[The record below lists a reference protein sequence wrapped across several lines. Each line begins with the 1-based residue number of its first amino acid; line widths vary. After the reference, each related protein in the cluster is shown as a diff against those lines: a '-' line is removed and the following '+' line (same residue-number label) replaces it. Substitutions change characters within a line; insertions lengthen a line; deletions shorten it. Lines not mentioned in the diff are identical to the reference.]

1 MVVPNFL
8 VSTIIVWFLSF
19 PVATLCVSSST
30 KETEAGDAGG
40 HPHSCPQEENHHHQ
54 HQQQQQQDISSSSR
68 VPDECQLVY
77 ARVPDT
83 DDQWATYTMIPRK
96 KGTNVRKHGDIV
108 IQWTDPEFPNY
119 MDDESYNYDRTL
131 LHQYPTLRGLT
142 WNGQETGGQYEGKF
156 VVESIVTGIGMVA
169 QSTTNNGGHNVLPL
183 VPRVDEGSLTRFD
196 SPGAGATTSYHN
208 LTWWFSK
215 DLEAGDELLYSH
227 EGKKTTIPQSGNGN
241 VRKRPSLEYLK
252 ENAYCMDNLFPRK
265 SRVKEAG
272 RGTYATRDLLK
283 DSIVGPVPVALVHR
297 DELRSKTNHNDQL
310 LLNYCLGHNSSNWL
324 LFPYSPIINLIN
336 HYNVPNVELQWSAP
350 PSSNINQ
357 NDNKKI
363 QPMMLLE
370 LVATRPIQKGEEI
383 YLNYGKEWED
393 AWWKHDR
400 DIWKPSNTHYTPS
413 YVMDDAIRMMRTEQE
428 QKEHPYPDNL
438 FTSCFYRYSD
448 RSEEERATGQNSK
461 KKDSITSFRWHLTK
475 GLYDLK
481 NFRPCQ
487 VLKRM
492 EDNSGRSAYAARILN
507 RPGLDI
513 TEIIPK
519 DELHVVTHIPR
530 AAIQFS
536 DKAYTTDQ
544 HLKYA
549 FRHEIGLPEE
559 LIPSSW
565 KIKDQPAI
573 DA

>member
-1 MVVPNFL
+1 
-8 VSTIIVWFLSF
+8 
-19 PVATLCVSSST
+19 
-30 KETEAGDAGG
+30 
-40 HPHSCPQEENHHHQ
+40 
-54 HQQQQQQDISSSSR
+54 
-68 VPDECQLVY
+68 
-77 ARVPDT
+77 
-83 DDQWATYTMIPRK
+83 
-96 KGTNVRKHGDIV
+96 
-108 IQWTDPEFPNY
+108 
-119 MDDESYNYDRTL
+119 
-131 LHQYPTLRGLT
+131 
-142 WNGQETGGQYEGKF
+142 
-156 VVESIVTGIGMVA
+156 
-169 QSTTNNGGHNVLPL
+169 
-183 VPRVDEGSLTRFD
+183 
-196 SPGAGATTSYHN
+196 
-208 LTWWFSK
+208 
-215 DLEAGDELLYSH
+215 
-227 EGKKTTIPQSGNGN
+227 
-241 VRKRPSLEYLK
+241 
-252 ENAYCMDNLFPRK
+252 
-265 SRVKEAG
+265 
-272 RGTYATRDLLK
+272 
-283 DSIVGPVPVALVHR
+283 
-297 DELRSKTNHNDQL
+297 
-310 LLNYCLGHNSSNWL
+310 
-324 LFPYSPIINLIN
+324 
-336 HYNVPNVELQWSAP
+336 
-350 PSSNINQ
+350 
-357 NDNKKI
+357 
-363 QPMMLLE
+363 MMLLE

-400 DIWKPSNTHYTPS
+400 GIWKPSNTHYTPS